1 MFAFQRFVKLFE
13 AFDRRSSPSALMVL
27 PMPSSPLPFGCLPL
41 NVALASLLL
50 LSSLPVLAN
59 WQPMPE
65 PAVWQSRRGALLPGD
80 GWIFMEALDTP
91 ALKAAEYIRAPQAVE
106 GAVEVEAGLLIQ
118 RAGQD
123 HWTHRV
129 LPMRANCASGQLE
142 QRQADGG
149 WTVYPGRDG
158 TVVKV
163 RWICALR

>member
-13 AFDRRSSPSALMVL
+13 ATDSPPESCSARILL
-27 PMPSSPLPFGCLPL
+27 PMASCSLSF
-41 NVALASLLL
+41 NVAVASLLS
-50 LSSLPVLAN
+50 LSALPALAE
-59 WQPMPE
+59 WQPMQE
-65 PAVWQSRRGALLPGD
+65 PAVWQSRRGELLPGD

-91 ALKAAEYIRAPQAVE
+91 ALKAAEYIRAPQTVD

-123 HWTHRV
+123 QWSQRI
-129 LPMRANCASGQLE
+129 LPMRANCANGQLE
-142 QRQADGG
+142 QRRADGS

>member
-1 MFAFQRFVKLFE
+1 MASCSLPFNVAVASLF
-13 AFDRRSSPSALMVL
+13 SLSAL
-27 PMPSSPLPFGCLPL
+27 P
-41 NVALASLLL
+41 ALAE
-50 LSSLPVLAN
+50 
-59 WQPMPE
+59 WQPMQE
-65 PAVWQSRRGALLPGD
+65 PAVWQSRRGELLPGD

-91 ALKAAEYIRAPQAVE
+91 ALKAAEYIRAPKTVD

-123 HWTHRV
+123 RWTQRV
-129 LPMRANCASGQLE
+129 LPMRANCAKGQLE
-142 QRQADGG
+142 QRLADGA

>member
-13 AFDRRSSPSALMVL
+13 ARDRRSISSELIVL
-27 PMPSSPLPFGCLPL
+27 PMASRSLAF
-41 NVALASLLL
+41 NVALASLLS
-50 LSSLPVLAN
+50 LSAGPVRAE
-59 WQPMPE
+59 WQPMQE
-65 PAVWQSRRGALLPGD
+65 PAVWQSRRGDLLPGD

-91 ALKAAEYIRAPQAVE
+91 ALKAAEYIRAPKSVD

-123 HWTHRV
+123 QWTQRV
-129 LPMRANCASGQLE
+129 LPMRANCAKGQLE
-142 QRQADGG
+142 QRQADGA

-163 RWICALR
+163 RWVCALR

>member
-1 MFAFQRFVKLFE
+1 MFAFQRFVKLCE
-13 AFDRRSSPSALMVL
+13 GPDSLSDPSARILL
-27 PMPSSPLPFGCLPL
+27 PMASPFLAF
-41 NVALASLLL
+41 NVALASLI
-50 LSSLPVLAN
+50 SLGFLPAFAE
-59 WQPMPE
+59 WHPTEE
-65 PAVWQSRRGALLPGD
+65 PAVWQSRRSELLPGD
-80 GWIFMEALDTP
+80 GWIFMEALNTP
-91 ALKAAEYIRAPQAVE
+91 ALKAAEYIRDPQVVQ

-123 HWTHRV
+123 QWTHRV

-142 QRQADGG
+142 QRQTDGA

>member
-13 AFDRRSSPSALMVL
+13 ASPFDRRPCSSALIVL
-27 PMPSSPLPFGCLPL
+27 PMASCSLALK
-41 NVALASLLL
+41 VALASLLPL
-50 LSSLPVLAN
+50 GSLPAMAE
-59 WQPMPE
+59 WQPLEE
-65 PAVWQSRRGALLPGD
+65 PAVWQSRRSRLLPGD

-91 ALKAAEYIRAPQAVE
+91 ALKAAEYIRAPQAKD

>member
-13 AFDRRSSPSALMVL
+13 ATDSPPESCSARILL
-27 PMPSSPLPFGCLPL
+27 PMASCSLSF
-41 NVALASLLL
+41 NVAVASLLS
-50 LSSLPVLAN
+50 LSALPALAE
-59 WQPMPE
+59 WQPMQE
-65 PAVWQSRRGALLPGD
+65 PAVWQSRRGDLLPGD

-91 ALKAAEYIRAPQAVE
+91 AIKAAEYIRALQSVD
-106 GAVEVEAGLLIQ
+106 GSVEVEAGLLIQ

-123 HWTHRV
+123 RWTQRV
-129 LPMRANCASGQLE
+129 LPMRANCAEGQLE
-142 QRQADGG
+142 QRQTDGA

>member
-1 MFAFQRFVKLFE
+1 MASCSL
-13 AFDRRSSPSALMVL
+13 ALK
-27 PMPSSPLPFGCLPL
+27 
-41 NVALASLLL
+41 VALASLLPL
-50 LSSLPVLAN
+50 GWLPAMAE
-59 WQPMPE
+59 WQPMQE
-65 PAVWQSRRGALLPGD
+65 PAVWQSRRGELLPGD

-91 ALKAAEYIRAPQAVE
+91 ALKAAEYIRAPKAV
-106 GAVEVEAGLLIQ
+106 GGSVEVEAGLLIQ

>member
-13 AFDRRSSPSALMVL
+13 ARDRRSISSELIVL
-27 PMPSSPLPFGCLPL
+27 PMASRSLAF
-41 NVALASLLL
+41 NVALASLLS
-50 LSSLPVLAN
+50 LSAGPVRAE
-59 WQPMPE
+59 WQPMQE
-65 PAVWQSRRGALLPGD
+65 PAVWQSRRSDLLPGD

-91 ALKAAEYIRAPQAVE
+91 ELKAAEYIRDPQAVE

-123 HWTHRV
+123 QWTQRV

-142 QRQADGG
+142 QRQADGA
-149 WTVYPGRDG
+149 WTVYPGRGG

-163 RWICALR
+163 RWICAMR

>member
-13 AFDRRSSPSALMVL
+13 ARDRRSFPSAPMVL
-27 PMPSSPLPFGCLPL
+27 PMASRSLAF
-41 NVALASLLL
+41 NVALASLM
-50 LSSLPVLAN
+50 SLGCLPALAE
-59 WQPMPE
+59 WQPVEE
-65 PAVWQSRRGALLPGD
+65 PAVWQSRRSDLLSGD

-91 ALKAAEYIRAPQAVE
+91 ALKAAEYIRNPRAVE

-123 HWTHRV
+123 QWTHRV
-129 LPMRANCASGQLE
+129 LPMRANCASGELE

-149 WTVYPGRDG
+149 WTTYPGRDG

-163 RWICALR
+163 RWICTLR

>member
-13 AFDRRSSPSALMVL
+13 ATDSPSHLSSRIPL
-27 PMPSSPLPFGCLPL
+27 PMASSALAF
-41 NVALASLLL
+41 NVALASF
-50 LSSLPVLAN
+50 LSLIAGPVQAE
-59 WQPMPE
+59 WQPMQE
-65 PAVWQSRRGALLPGD
+65 PAVWQSRRGDLLPGD

-91 ALKAAEYIRAPQAVE
+91 ALKAAEYIRAPQSVD
-106 GAVEVEAGLLIQ
+106 GSVEVEAGLLIQ

-123 HWTHRV
+123 RWTQRV
-129 LPMRANCASGQLE
+129 LPMRANCAKGQLE
-142 QRQADGG
+142 QRQADGA

>member
-1 MFAFQRFVKLFE
+1 MFAFQRFVKLSE
-13 AFDRRSSPSALMVL
+13 AVDSPSLPSLVRIVL
-27 PMPSSPLPFGCLPL
+27 PMASCSQTF
-41 NVALASLLL
+41 NAALACL
-50 LSSLPVLAN
+50 LSLGSLPALAE
-59 WQPMPE
+59 WQPMQE
-65 PAVWQSRRGALLPGD
+65 PAVWQSLRSELLPGD

-91 ALKAAEYIRAPQAVE
+91 ALKAAEYIRAPQTVD
-106 GAVEVEAGLLIQ
+106 GTVEVEAGLLIQ

-123 HWTHRV
+123 TWTQRV

-142 QRQADGG
+142 QRQADGA

>member
-13 AFDRRSSPSALMVL
+13 ARDRRSISSELIVL
-27 PMPSSPLPFGCLPL
+27 PMASRSLAF
-41 NVALASLLL
+41 NVALASLLS
-50 LSSLPVLAN
+50 LSAGPVRAE
-59 WQPMPE
+59 WQPMQE
-65 PAVWQSRRGALLPGD
+65 PAVWQSRRSDLLPGD

-91 ALKAAEYIRAPQAVE
+91 ALKAAEYIRAPQSVD
-106 GAVEVEAGLLIQ
+106 GSVEVEAGLLIQ

-123 HWTHRV
+123 QWTQRV

-142 QRQADGG
+142 QRQADGA
-149 WTVYPGRDG
+149 WTVYPSRDG

>member
-13 AFDRRSSPSALMVL
+13 AGDSPFAPSDRVVLLMAFR
-27 PMPSSPLPFGCLPL
+27 PLAF
-41 NVALASLLL
+41 NVAVASLLS
-50 LSSLPVLAN
+50 LSALSVQAE
-59 WQPMPE
+59 WQPAAE
-65 PAVWQSRRGALLPGD
+65 PDVWQSRRGELLPGD

-91 ALKAAEYIRAPQAVE
+91 AIKAAEYIRAPQSV
-106 GAVEVEAGLLIQ
+106 GGSVEVEAGLLIQ

-123 HWTHRV
+123 RWTQRV
-129 LPMRANCASGQLE
+129 LPMRANCAKGQLE
-142 QRQADGG
+142 QRQADGA

>member
-13 AFDRRSSPSALMVL
+13 ARDRRSISSELIVL
-27 PMPSSPLPFGCLPL
+27 PMASRSLAF
-41 NVALASLLL
+41 NVALASLLS
-50 LSSLPVLAN
+50 LSAGPVRAE
-59 WQPMPE
+59 WQPMQE
-65 PAVWQSRRGALLPGD
+65 PAVWQSRRSDLLPGD

-91 ALKAAEYIRAPQAVE
+91 DLKAAEYIRDPQAVE

-123 HWTHRV
+123 QWTQRV

-142 QRQADGG
+142 QRQADGA
-149 WTVYPGRDG
+149 WTTYPGRDG

>member
-13 AFDRRSSPSALMVL
+13 AADSSSALSARIPLPMASPSVA
-27 PMPSSPLPFGCLPL
+27 F
-41 NVALASLLL
+41 NVALASLLS
-50 LSSLPVLAN
+50 LSAGPVRAE
-59 WQPMPE
+59 WQPMQE
-65 PAVWQSRRGALLPGD
+65 PAVWQSRRGELLPGD

-91 ALKAAEYIRAPQAVE
+91 ALKAAEYIRAPQSVD
-106 GAVEVEAGLLIQ
+106 GSVEVEAVLLIQ

-123 HWTHRV
+123 QWTQRV

-142 QRQADGG
+142 QRQADGA

>member
-13 AFDRRSSPSALMVL
+13 ATDSPPESCSARILL
-27 PMPSSPLPFGCLPL
+27 PMASCSLSF
-41 NVALASLLL
+41 NFAVASLLS
-50 LSSLPVLAN
+50 LSALPGLAE
-59 WQPMPE
+59 WQPMQE
-65 PAVWQSRRGALLPGD
+65 PAVWQSRRGELLPGD

-91 ALKAAEYIRAPQAVE
+91 ALKAAEYIRAPKTVN

-123 HWTHRV
+123 QWSQRV
-129 LPMRANCASGQLE
+129 LPMRANCANGQLE
-142 QRQADGG
+142 QLRADGS
-149 WTVYPGRDG
+149 WTIYPGRDG

>member
-1 MFAFQRFVKLFE
+1 MFAFQRFVKLSV
-13 AFDRRSSPSALMVL
+13 AVDRPLGPDACRVL
-27 PMPSSPLPFGCLPL
+27 PMASCSVAFK
-41 NVALASLLL
+41 VALTSLLS

-59 WQPMPE
+59 WQPMQE
-65 PAVWQSRRGALLPGD
+65 PAVWQSRRNAQLPGE

-91 ALKAAEYIRAPQAVE
+91 ALKAAEYIRAPQAV
-106 GAVEVEAGLLIQ
+106 GGSVEVEAGLLIQ

>member
-13 AFDRRSSPSALMVL
+13 ARDRRSIPSALIVL
-27 PMPSSPLPFGCLPL
+27 PMASCSLAF
-41 NVALASLLL
+41 NVALASLMSLG
-50 LSSLPVLAN
+50 SLPVFAE
-59 WQPMPE
+59 WQPMQE
-65 PAVWQSRRGALLPGD
+65 PAVWQSRRSDLLPGD

-91 ALKAAEYIRAPQAVE
+91 QLKAAEYIRDPQAVE

-123 HWTHRV
+123 QWTQRV

-142 QRQADGG
+142 QRQADGV

>member
-1 MFAFQRFVKLFE
+1 MASCSLAFK
-13 AFDRRSSPSALMVL
+13 
-27 PMPSSPLPFGCLPL
+27 
-41 NVALASLLL
+41 VALASLLS
-50 LSSLPVLAN
+50 LSALPVQAD
-59 WQPMPE
+59 WQPEKE
-65 PAVWQSRRGALLPGD
+65 PAVWQSRRGELLPGD

-91 ALKAAEYIRAPQAVE
+91 ALKAAEYIRAPQAVD

-123 HWTHRV
+123 RWTQRV
-129 LPMRANCASGQLE
+129 LPMRANCAKGQLE
-142 QRQADGG
+142 QRQPDGA

>member
-13 AFDRRSSPSALMVL
+13 ATDSPSDLSSCIPLLMA
-27 PMPSSPLPFGCLPL
+27 SP
-41 NVALASLLL
+41 ALALNFALAL
-50 LSSLPVLAN
+50 TLSMIAGPVQAE
-59 WQPMPE
+59 WQPMQE
-65 PAVWQSRRGALLPGD
+65 PAVWQSRRGDLLPGD

-91 ALKAAEYIRAPQAVE
+91 ALKAAEYIRAPQSVD
-106 GAVEVEAGLLIQ
+106 GSVEVEAGLLIQ

-123 HWTHRV
+123 RWNQRV
-129 LPMRANCASGQLE
+129 LPMRANCAKGQLE

-163 RWICALR
+163 RWICELR